1 MKLNIDFSKW
11 GTIRPLE
18 WLGRMYLF
26 LPIILSISLILLLSN
41 TIASIAW
48 KLIFF
53 SPTAISTIPERSR
66 QLINIDTASKIDINT
81 ITDKNLFGSLSNQNL
96 IQKPRESDYLN
107 APETSLNIQLKGVIF
122 DEDQGKSIAIV
133 LTEAN
138 EEKVFKINDV
148 ITDNGTTILHAI
160 YEDRIILNRGGILEA
175 LTLPKSL
182 EANLESL
189 NILIRT
195 NNIPNQSDI
204 PIRNVISNNISSLTD
219 IIRVAPHIQDGE
231 MIGFRLSPG
240 SSQDKFETLGLQSG
254 DIILD
259 INGTTMSDPSNAL
272 QVFESLNE
280 ATYASLTI
288 LRNGNRQVISLD
300 TSQFQE
306 LEAAL

>member
-1 MKLNIDFSKW
+1 
-11 GTIRPLE
+11 
-18 WLGRMYLF
+18 MYKRQ
-26 LPIILSISLILLLSN
+26 ILLLSN

-107 APETSLNIQLKGVIF
+107 APETRLNIQLKGVIF

-219 IIRVAPHIQDGE
+219 IISC
-231 MIGFRLSPG
+231 LLYTSP
-240 SSQDKFETLGLQSG
+240 SPRD
-254 DIILD
+254 
-259 INGTTMSDPSNAL
+259 
-272 QVFESLNE
+272 
-280 ATYASLTI
+280 
-288 LRNGNRQVISLD
+288 
-300 TSQFQE
+300 
-306 LEAAL
+306 

>member
-1 MKLNIDFSKW
+1 M
-11 GTIRPLE
+11 THTYPQPLYE
-18 WLGRMYLF
+18 
-26 LPIILSISLILLLSN
+26 
-41 TIASIAW
+41 
-48 KLIFF
+48 
-53 SPTAISTIPERSR
+53 
-66 QLINIDTASKIDINT
+66 
-81 ITDKNLFGSLSNQNL
+81 DKN
-96 IQKPRESDYLN
+96 
-107 APETSLNIQLKGVIF
+107 
-122 DEDQGKSIAIV
+122 
-133 LTEAN
+133 
-138 EEKVFKINDV
+138 
-148 ITDNGTTILHAI
+148 
-160 YEDRIILNRGGILEA
+160 ILNRGGILEA
-175 LTLPKSL
+175 LNLPKSL
-182 EANLESL
+182 EANLGSL
-189 NILIRT
+189 NISIRT
-195 NNIPNQSDI
+195 NNTSNQSEI

-219 IIRVAPHIQDGE
+219 IIWLAPHIQDGE

>member
-11 GTIRPLE
+11 RAIRPLE

-26 LPIILSISLILLLSN
+26 LPMVLSISLILLLSN

-53 SPTAISTIPERSR
+53 SPTTISTIPERSR
-66 QLINIDTASKIDINT
+66 QLINIDTDSKIDINT
-81 ITDKNLFGSLSNQNL
+81 ITDKNLFGSLSNQNF

-107 APETSLNIQLKGVIF
+107 TPETSLNLQLKGVIF

-182 EANLESL
+182 EANLGSL
-189 NILIRT
+189 NISIRT
-195 NNIPNQSDI
+195 NNISNQSEI